1 MRAIK
6 REREILQSFSILLNA
21 QYSTVPHYHLPLTL
35 RGRGRNLYAK
45 KESSSAP
52 IQALVFPFF
61 LLFLIIV
68 SARKVS
74 QLSLYDFQIVWSR
87 SSICTRLSKSS
98 SHIQCFHSIFHREK
112 GVVGKGKKVNFGSD
126 FISFCLV
133 TRRQLIR
140 ACSSRFTVAVKVVL
154 LRKHLASQVSPP
166 STTSSLQLQA
176 TCVSRSRNMRWFTR
190 KQIFLFLSNF
200 PSSFDVISSVFA
212 RHKHQYLIC
221 KTPNTQGCTVL
232 KIGSNTRNVWQ
243 KMIHFCT
250 FLDTLLLLSQPRIF
264 VLVALI

>member
-52 IQALVFPFF
+52 IQALVFPFFFFF

-154 LRKHLASQVSPP
+154 LRKHLASQVSPLP
-166 STTSSLQLQA
+166 LLLACNFKPHVCRGAETWDGLHASKSFCSYP
-176 TCVSRSRNMRWFTR
+176 
-190 KQIFLFLSNF
+190 IFLPLLMLF
-200 PSSFDVISSVFA
+200 PLYLLGTNINTWFA
-212 RHKHQYLIC
+212 KHQTH
-221 KTPNTQGCTVL
+221 K
-232 KIGSNTRNVWQ
+232 
-243 KMIHFCT
+243 
-250 FLDTLLLLSQPRIF
+250 
-264 VLVALI
+264 VAQCWK